1 MNDTENSEALAE
13 FQSEF
18 ADLEGQ
24 ADPLRRLARLDDL
37 GEGIQS
43 VISKIEGLARAKYA
57 FLTEIR
63 EKAEALKSEWDGK
76 VEDVRGKVAYH
87 VRNMDNKLKSA
98 GRAVQEGVVD
108 ELRDKLDA
116 LKAEIAEVENALNEH
131 CEGYEERHSEID
143 RHVNDL
149 TEAIKDRDEASFEFL
164 AGENLYFASDA
175 EWAATGR
182 GGQDPDGILYLTD
195 KRLIF
200 EQKEKTGKTLGLFGG
215 KKQQGLKWAF
225 DLAHI
230 TGVSTENKGM
240 FGGKD
245 MLTITLSP
253 DADMAQVTVE
263 VKRAAD
269 NEAWK
274 QMIDRA
280 VSGTLQ

>member
-1 MNDTENSEALAE
+1 MSDAENTEALAE

-18 ADLEGQ
+18 EDLESQ
-24 ADPLRRLARLDDL
+24 ADPLRRLTRLDDL
-37 GEGIQS
+37 GENLGQLLD
-43 VISKIEGLARAKYA
+43 KIEGLARANYV

-63 EKAEALKSEWDGK
+63 EKAEALKSEWGEKADDARDK
-76 VEDVRGKVAYH
+76 VGFH

-98 GRAVQEGVVD
+98 GRAVQEGVVA

-116 LKAEIAEVENALNEH
+116 LKGEIADVESALDEH
-131 CEGYEERHSEID
+131 CESYEQRHDEID
-143 RHVNDL
+143 RHVYDL

-182 GGQDPDGILYLTD
+182 GGQDPDGVLYLTD

-225 DLAHI
+225 DLNHI
-230 TGVSTENKGM
+230 TGVTTENKGM
-240 FGGKD
+240 LGGKD
-245 MLTITLSP
+245 MLNISLSP

-269 NEAWK
+269 NKIWK
-274 QMIDRA
+274 TMIDRA
-280 VSGTLQ
+280 VGGTL